1 MNARMQ
7 LSTPDFCELLGV
19 TQQEFPT
26 ACKALAENLDF
37 GFDLPDQETRDLII
51 LEVLRHLESDKPT
64 RVGEQRADIWERCWA
79 ENLRRFVDGS
89 HDPDKLLPEFIRSG
103 QPVRLRQQFAI
114 PRKPGFEA
122 SFLKVVRT
130 YLFDRYFRNVEAAY
144 EFGCGSGFNLVA
156 LAEQFPGKR
165 LHGLDWSK
173 SSNNTVNLLR
183 GKLGLDISGRQFD
196 FFRPDPS
203 LQLEKGCGV
212 LTMCAL
218 EQVGLRHRAFVDYL
232 LGQQPAICVHM
243 EPLLEL
249 YDENCLI
256 DHLAV
261 RYHCKRG
268 YLTGFLAYLRELAD
282 AGRIRIIDTRRMY
295 FGSLYHEGYSFVVWQ
310 PAISPVN

>member
-1 MNARMQ
+1 
-7 LSTPDFCELLGV
+7 
-19 TQQEFPT
+19 
-26 ACKALAENLDF
+26 
-37 GFDLPDQETRDLII
+37 
-51 LEVLRHLESDKPT
+51 
-64 RVGEQRADIWERCWA
+64 
-79 ENLRRFVDGS
+79 
-89 HDPDKLLPEFIRSG
+89 
-103 QPVRLRQQFAI
+103 
-114 PRKPGFEA
+114 
-122 SFLKVVRT
+122 
-130 YLFDRYFRNVEAAY
+130 
-144 EFGCGSGFNLVA
+144 
-156 LAEQFPGKR
+156 
-165 LHGLDWSK
+165 
-173 SSNNTVNLLR
+173 
-183 GKLGLDISGRQFD
+183 
-196 FFRPDPS
+196 
-203 LQLEKGCGV
+203 
-212 LTMCAL
+212 MCAL